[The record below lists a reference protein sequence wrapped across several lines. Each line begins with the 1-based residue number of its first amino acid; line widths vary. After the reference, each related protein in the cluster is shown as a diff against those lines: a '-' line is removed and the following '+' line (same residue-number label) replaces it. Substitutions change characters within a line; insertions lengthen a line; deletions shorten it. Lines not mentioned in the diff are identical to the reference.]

1 MTLSTAASGAGTTGT
16 FVFIISSMLSVDMMP
31 STYSFPTYS
40 DEQQV
45 SVVINNIK
53 DGVTYTFMVS
63 ASNIFGTSEFVNVT
77 WQSKC
82 EVVCMFLNAIVTAIS
97 KQITDNISSG
107 LSGAGIP

>member
-16 FVFIISSMLSVDMMP
+16 FVFIISSMPSVDMMP

-40 DEQQV
+40 DGQQV
-45 SVVINNIK
+45 SVVINNIR
-53 DGVTYTFMVS
+53 DGVTYTFIVS
-63 ASNIFGTSEFVNVT
+63 ASNTFGTSEFVNVT
-77 WQSKC
+77 WVSKG

-97 KQITDNISSG
+97 KQITVNTPSG